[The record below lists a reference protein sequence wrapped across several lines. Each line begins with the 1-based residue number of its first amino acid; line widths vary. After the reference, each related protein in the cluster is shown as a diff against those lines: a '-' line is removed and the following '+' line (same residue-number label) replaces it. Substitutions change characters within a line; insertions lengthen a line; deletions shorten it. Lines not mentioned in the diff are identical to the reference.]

1 MDTNIDQNFNLC
13 ELSNYISNI
22 KGLSSNSSSPSD
34 TWIVKFKE
42 DITYKNKPINY
53 GFLKIFIDASNLNFT
68 NKTTLEATLGLKYE
82 LDLYKTIINHL
93 VTYNICPNFL
103 QCLAIGNK
111 CSFEDL
117 LKILK
122 GNLYDMSYSRLLTND
137 ECKYNLNRNMNYM
150 IRAKSKRPAIQS
162 NEPLVIT
169 SNPIDYS
176 TRPFKFN
183 MMLLENMEDN
193 MTLHRWLSTYNR
205 REYDVEF
212 LNVLFQISVAC
223 YAMSL
228 SKMVH
233 NDLHDNNIFIKDLG
247 VEKYFLY
254 NIDDKKIVI
263 KTRYVPLIYDFD
275 RGYQQ
280 KLGSNPS
287 ITGRSL
293 CSVYSQCNVFVENK
307 DIIKSLCYVYKRV
320 NKDYVK
326 NDIINILSKNS
337 LGKLLLKDTYNL
349 ISKEDGLKRCFLQY
363 VDDIDSQDKAIPIKW
378 YENFND
384 TLSIVKNI
392 SSKLPSY
399 SVENID
405 DDDDIFNCNSDL
417 FEEDGTLNILKAIIA
432 KNNSS
437 EYFYSR
443 IRHVDKSPI
452 FDKINP
458 IDDDDDLHLS
468 GFEDLQLT
476 NSQLLELNE
485 LLPGSLIKDL
495 DAGRRKSPISKK
507 YCLTTSPR
515 KMGFSQKA
523 SCKAQGFLKRT
534 SRKYKGKYVVSP
546 KYKKSK
552 KSKSRK
558 RKKSKSKSKSK
569 SKKSKSRR

>member
-1 MDTNIDQNFNLC
+1 MDTNIDENFNLC
-13 ELSNYISNI
+13 ELSDYISNI

-34 TWIVKFKE
+34 TWIVKFKD
-42 DITYKNKPINY
+42 DITYKNKPVNY
-53 GFLKIFIDASNLNFT
+53 GFLKIFIDTSNLNFT
-68 NKTTLEATLGLKYE
+68 SKTTLEATLGLLYE
-82 LDLYKTIINHL
+82 LNLYKTIINNL
-93 VTYNICPNFL
+93 VRYNICPNFL
-103 QCLAIGNK
+103 QCLAIGDK

-122 GNLYDMSYSRLLTND
+122 GNLFDMSYSRVLND
-137 ECKYNLNRNMNYM
+137 HECKNNLNRNMNYM
-150 IRAKSKRPAIQS
+150 IRKKEKRPAIQS
-162 NEPLVIT
+162 NESLDIV
-169 SNPIDYS
+169 SSKPIDYS

-193 MTLHRWLSTYNR
+193 ITFHRWLSTYNR
-205 REYDVEF
+205 RDYDVEF

-263 KTRYVPLIYDFD
+263 KTRYIPLIYDFD
-275 RGYQQ
+275 RGYQE
-280 KLGSNPS
+280 KLGNNPS
-287 ITGRSL
+287 IIGRTL
-293 CSVYSQCNVFVENK
+293 CSHYSQCNVFVENK

-326 NDIINILSKNS
+326 NDIINIVSKNS

-349 ISKEDGLKRCFLQY
+349 ISPADGLKRCFLQY
-363 VDDIDSQDKAIPIKW
+363 VDDIDSQEKAMPVKW

-392 SSKLPSY
+392 SSKLPPY
-399 SVENID
+399 SVKNID
-405 DDDDIFNCNSDL
+405 DDDNIFNCNRNL
-417 FEEDGTLNILKAIIA
+417 FDEDGTLDILKAIETKI
-432 KNNSS
+432 NSS
-437 EYFYSR
+437 EYFYSH
-443 IRHVDKSPI
+443 IRHIDEPLI
-452 FDKINP
+452 FNRINP
-458 IDDDDDLHLS
+458 ADDDDLNLS
-468 GFEDLQLT
+468 EFENLSLT
-476 NSQLLELNE
+476 NSQLVELNE

-495 DAGRRKSPISKK
+495 DAGRRKKKRRKSSVNKK
-507 YCLTTSPR
+507 YCVSTPQK

-523 SCKAQGFLKRT
+523 SCKAQGYIKRT
-534 SRKYKGKYVVSP
+534 SKKYKGKYMVSP

-552 KSKSRK
+552 SKGKSNSRK
-558 RKKSKSKSKSK
+558 RKKSKI
-569 SKKSKSRR
+569 KSRR